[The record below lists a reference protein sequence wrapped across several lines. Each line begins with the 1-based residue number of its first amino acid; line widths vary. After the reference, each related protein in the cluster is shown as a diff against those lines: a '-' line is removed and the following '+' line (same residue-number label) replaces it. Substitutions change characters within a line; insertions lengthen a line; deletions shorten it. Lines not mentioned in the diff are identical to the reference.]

1 MFKALVPAEI
11 LSASA
16 MAATVWPAASL
27 AGNAPLAAGGGA
39 AAVVVV
45 ASAMVSGCRVSGV
58 KRVLVNARGDGING
72 INGATLRLCHE
83 TGVRLGAHL
92 SGGLSARPAWVHF
105 NVVDVAL
112 APPDVLRP
120 RAPRKFILLPPTPP
134 KTLAHSNLI
143 PASPNLRL
151 YFSRPFL
158 PCARGSTS
166 PMPRPPA
173 SPSPPPAS
181 FPFTAG
187 SFDYPHASSSP
198 PSAARSSNRNVLR
211 LADEPPERATSDLH
225 HVAPTAAALRR
236 LSARRRQLHRLLGPP
251 RDSDVADNLLRR
263 PPTANPNRSRA
274 TPSER
279 YQAGMGAWRS
289 AFADSPTEP
298 FDSLSEFPIPAML
311 HAATR
316 SQSPIRNFNAER
328 RQTKR
333 RKLDHDPS
341 RGSGYNSIRYGYK
354 GQIVPGRL
362 KMDIVSCDG
371 GEYKRD
377 NQAGL
382 YNIHNVL
389 KNDKSVY
396 CSESSRCNL
405 LLKHMGDA
413 PFALEKIVIRAPDR
427 GFTAPYVSLLVV

>member
-1 MFKALVPAEI
+1 VEGVNDGRQSTINCLV
-11 LSASA
+11 LLGTNNSY
-16 MAATVWPAASL
+16 PAAL
-27 AGNAPLAAGGGA
+27 QA
-39 AAVVVV
+39 
-45 ASAMVSGCRVSGV
+45 
-58 KRVLVNARGDGING
+58 
-72 INGATLRLCHE
+72 
-83 TGVRLGAHL
+83 GVRLGGHL
-92 SGGLSARPAWVHF
+92 SGGLSARPAWIHP
-105 NVVDVAL
+105 NMHLTRSTSLSLRLTSYARTLPATSPSCRPRQPSPVACAPEPQPRPHSSIL
-112 APPDVLRP
+112 APLLS
-120 RAPRKFILLPPTPP
+120 APR
-134 KTLAHSNLI
+134 
-143 PASPNLRL
+143 
-151 YFSRPFL
+151 

-166 PMPRPPA
+166 PMPRPPT

-187 SFDYPHASSSP
+187 SFDYPHASSP
-198 PSAARSSNRNVLR
+198 PPPAPRSSNRNVLR

-236 LSARRRQLHRLLGPP
+236 LSARRRQMMQRLMS
-251 RDSDVADNLLRR
+251 RDGDTSDNLLRR
-263 PPTANPNRSRA
+263 PSTANPNRSRA

-279 YQAGMGAWRS
+279 YQPGMGAWRS

-298 FDSLSEFPIPAML
+298 FDSLSEFPISTML
-311 HAATR
+311 LSATR
-316 SQSPIRNFNAER
+316 SRSPVGDSNAER

-333 RKLDHDPS
+333 RKLDHDPN
-341 RGSGYNSIRYGYK
+341 RGSEYDNIRYGYK

-371 GEYKRD
+371 GEYKKD
-377 NQAGL
+377 NHAGL

-405 LLKHMGDA
+405 LLRHIGDA